1 MKMMLDT
8 HIALWAMADTE
19 KLPQTFLDKLKDL
32 NNSIFVSVASVWE
45 VAIKNIKN
53 DKLMPISEK
62 EFINFCKEMEFEFMP
77 IKLAHI
83 MNIRNLKLKDE
94 NITHKDPFD
103 KIIIAQSEYEN
114 VEFYTRD
121 KTLKDYA
128 YENINII

>member
-1 MKMMLDT
+1 MQILEFF
-8 HIALWAMADTE
+8 A
-19 KLPQTFLDKLKDL
+19 DKLKDL

-62 EFINFCKEMEFEFMP
+62 EFINFCKKMEFEFMP

-83 MNIRNLKLKDE
+83 MNIRTLKLKDE

-103 KIIIAQSEYEN
+103 KIIIA
-114 VEFYTRD
+114 
-121 KTLKDYA
+121 
-128 YENINII
+128 